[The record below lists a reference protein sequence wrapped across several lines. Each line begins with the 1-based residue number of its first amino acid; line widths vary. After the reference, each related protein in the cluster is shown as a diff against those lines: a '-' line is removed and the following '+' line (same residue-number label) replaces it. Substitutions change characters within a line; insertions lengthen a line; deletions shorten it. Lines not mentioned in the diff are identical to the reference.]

1 MARFRLFDLNPE
13 QQDAVTCISGP
24 MLILAGAGT
33 GKTRVITTRIAYLI
47 ERGTAPEHILAVTFT
62 NKAAREMKVRIGHLV
77 EEEAAD
83 AVTACTFHSLC
94 VRILRA
100 HAPLIGFKTNFSIF
114 DEGDQMG
121 LLRKVITRTLAKDE
135 SLDPKVARHLI
146 SQAKNKGWNPPANDD
161 TLLGTVFSR
170 YQQELKNQN
179 AMDFDDLLGQAVR
192 LLSDHEEAR
201 VRWQTRYRH
210 LLVDEFQDTNTLQ
223 LELVRLLAAGDPPN
237 VCVVGDDDQ
246 SIYGWR
252 GAEISNILE
261 FERHFPRPSVFKLQ
275 QNYRST
281 NAILGAA
288 NRLIAH
294 NQQRRVKTLWSEEGA
309 GEPVRIMGMA
319 GEQEEAEF
327 VVSEIAALRTMEKL
341 EWDAFAV
348 LFRMNAQSRSL
359 ESELRRMRIPYRVV
373 GGKSFFD
380 RREVK
385 DLLAYL
391 AAVVNPDDD
400 QALLRIISTPPR
412 GIGAVTVEMVIE
424 ESAAAHCSVQTLMLR
439 PDFLSRCTKK
449 TASAIEEFAQTLQ
462 TLRIRAATPGADLP
476 GIFHTYFE
484 ECGYYEDLRR
494 GCKTEDEYLGRES
507 NVREMLAVL
516 GDFGKR
522 STSGLQGFLDEMHL
536 DKEKQED
543 KEGDGRGV
551 TLITLHAAKGL
562 EFPHV
567 HLVGAEDGMLPH
579 SRAVGEGNLDEERR
593 LFYVG
598 ITRARR
604 SLVISFCR
612 QRQRY
617 GSVEPCTPSR
627 FLEEIE
633 GEGVVTQDYEEF
645 MNRQLDEDEVTAKF
659 ARIREMLAEDAD

>member
-1 MARFRLFDLNPE
+1 MPKFRLFDLNPG
-13 QQDAVTCISGP
+13 QHAAVTCLSGP

-47 ERGTAPEHILAVTFT
+47 DQGTAPEHILAVTFT
-62 NKAAREMKVRIGHLV
+62 NKAAREMKERIGKLV
-77 EEEAAD
+77 EEDAAD

-100 HAPLIGFKTNFSIF
+100 HAPLLGFKTNFSIF

-121 LLRKVITRTLAKDE
+121 LLRKIITRTAAKDE
-135 SLDPKVARHLI
+135 RLDPKVARHLI
-146 SQAKNKGWNPPANDD
+146 SQAKNKGWQPPQDD
-161 TLLGTVFSR
+161 TTLLGTVFAR

-192 LLSDHEEAR
+192 LLNDHPEAR

-223 LELVRLLAAGDPPN
+223 LELVRLLAGGDPPN

-261 FERHFPRPSVFKLQ
+261 FERHFPSPAVFKLE

-294 NQQRRVKTLWSEEGA
+294 NRQRRVKTLWSEEGA
-309 GEPVRIMGMA
+309 GEPVRVIGLP
-319 GEQEEAEF
+319 GEAEEAEF
-327 VVSEIAALRTMEKL
+327 VVSEIAALRSSDTL
-341 EWDAFAV
+341 PWDAFAV
-348 LFRMNAQSRSL
+348 LFRMNAQSRLL
-359 ESELRRMRIPYRVV
+359 ESELRRHRIPYRVI

-385 DLLAYL
+385 DLLCYL
-391 AAVVNPDDD
+391 AAVVNPEDD
-400 QALLRIISTPPR
+400 QALLRIIATPPR
-412 GIGAVTVEMVIE
+412 GIGPTTVEMAIE
-424 ESAAAHCSVQTLMLR
+424 ESAAAGCSVQALLLQ
-439 PDFLSRCTKK
+439 PEFLGRCTKK
-449 TASAIEEFAQTLQ
+449 TAGAIQDFAHTLQ
-462 TLRIRAATPGADLP
+462 TLRIRVATPGADLP
-476 GIFHTYFE
+476 GIFHAYFE
-484 ECGYYEDLRR
+484 ECGYYDDLERS
-494 GCKTEDEYLGRES
+494 CKSPEEYLQRES
-507 NVREMLAVL
+507 NVRELLAVL

-522 STSGLQGFLDEMHL
+522 SSGGLQGFLDEMHL
-536 DKEKQED
+536 DREKQEE
-543 KEGDGRGV
+543 KESDGRGV

-567 HLVGAEDGMLPH
+567 HLVGAEDGLLPH

-598 ITRARR
+598 ITRARQT
-604 SLVISFCR
+604 LTISYCR
-612 QRQRY
+612 KRQRY
-617 GSVEPCTPSR
+617 GTTDPCTPSR
-627 FLEEIE
+627 FIEEIE
-633 GEGVVTQDYEEF
+633 GDGVVLQDYEDFLAQE
-645 MNRQLDEDEVTAKF
+645 MDEDDAF
-659 ARIREMLAEDAD
+659 AQFQRMKDLIESAPD